1 MTHLFYE
8 FMPFFGGA
16 GAEVAQNVA
25 LHQEH
30 TKKEN
35 ESARKRH
42 VAKKN
47 NERIPDMHAQQRV
60 AEQAPTLN
68 ANASSTSC
76 FVSGPY
82 LKAGIMQPNVM
93 KFVEDSEAS
102 DRFGTLRDK
111 ANESGSS
118 SEQEAAA
125 KQVTSM
131 LRMAAIQEA
140 LLRSE
145 KLIEKVGGFLCFN
158 Y

>member
-1 MTHLFYE
+1 M
-8 FMPFFGGA
+8 
-16 GAEVAQNVA
+16 
-25 LHQEH
+25 
-30 TKKEN
+30 
-35 ESARKRH
+35 
-42 VAKKN
+42 
-47 NERIPDMHAQQRV
+47 
-60 AEQAPTLN
+60 
-68 ANASSTSC
+68 
-76 FVSGPY
+76 
-82 LKAGIMQPNVM
+82 AGIMQPNVM
-93 KFVEDSEAS
+93 KFVEDSEAF